1 MQKKKNGYIKHG
13 DANSKKNQKGLT
25 EIRSTITEKKYVFDG
40 LMSNL
45 DVAEERTGEDLSVE
59 TSITAKHILLPF

>member
-1 MQKKKNGYIKHG
+1 MQKKKKNGYIKHG

-59 TSITAKHILLPF
+59 TSITAKHK

>member
-59 TSITAKHILLPF
+59 TSITAKHK